1 MAVRVRLRH
10 LVGMLARSPD
20 PCPRPVVRPHPTR
33 RMTSAPPPPD
43 FSAAATDPAGSD
55 PDAPRSGRRR
65 RRGGRSE
72 GGEASGGAV
81 GHRAAFRARQHA
93 AAHDEGGD
101 DGPDLPPA
109 DAAEWVDSDDKLAG
123 VVERLRAAG
132 TFAYDS
138 EFIGEQTYHPV
149 LCLVQAATDDFCALI
164 DPTADLD
171 LTPFWELVAD
181 GSVRKLVHA
190 GEQDLEPV
198 VRLIGQA
205 PANIFDT
212 QVAAAFAGMA
222 YPLSL
227 SKLVKAATGAELA
240 KGFTFTDWLARPL
253 SRKQLRYAA
262 DDVRYLPAVAAY
274 VEDRFVHPRAAE
286 WASAECAERCD
297 PARFGFDPADVAT
310 RVKGYGSLDGRQSA
324 VALKL
329 IEWRDSAARAA
340 NLPPR
345 AFVKD
350 EVVVSLARL
359 SRRAAAEPD
368 LAGIKFMPRPV
379 ASEHGQSIRDAL
391 AAGWS
396 AEPVAGTGRPPEPT
410 PQERFASDAALST
423 AGAIAF
429 GAGVD
434 LAVIAN
440 RADLAEF
447 HAAVASGGDGSGTRV
462 MAGWRR
468 EALGD
473 ALRAVLTG
481 GRTVEV
487 AWRDGRPHL

>member
-1 MAVRVRLRH
+1 
-10 LVGMLARSPD
+10 MLADPTPRSPQRT
-20 PCPRPVVRPHPTR
+20 RPMPT
-33 RMTSAPPPPD
+33 PPPPSD
-43 FSAAATDPAGSD
+43 PTAPVPAESPAAAPAGD
-55 PDAPRSGRRR
+55 GGGSGRRR
-65 RRGGRSE
+65 RRGRGD
-72 GGEASGGAV
+72 GSGGAT
-81 GHRAAFRARQHA
+81 GGFRGDFRARQHA
-93 AAHDEGGD
+93 AAHGD

-109 DAAEWVDSDDKLAG
+109 DEAEWVDSDAKLAG
-123 VVERLRAAG
+123 LLDRLRVAG

-138 EFIGEQTYHPV
+138 EFIGEETYHPV
-149 LCLVQAATDDFCALI
+149 LCLVQAATGDHVALI

-171 LTPFWELVAD
+171 LTPFWTLVAD
-181 GSVRKLVHA
+181 PSVRKLVHA

-198 VRLIGQA
+198 VRLAGRA
-205 PANIFDT
+205 PANVFDT

-227 SKLVKAATGAELA
+227 SKLVKAAAGAELA

-262 DDVRYLPAVAAY
+262 DDVRYLPAVAAH
-274 VEDRFVHPRAAE
+274 VESRFVHPRAGD
-286 WASAECAERCD
+286 WVSQECDARCD
-297 PARFGFDPADVAT
+297 PSRFGFDAADVAT

-329 IEWRDSAARAA
+329 IEWRDAGARDA

-350 EVVVSLARL
+350 EALVSLARL
-359 SRRAAAEPD
+359 SKRASADPD
-368 LAGIKFMPRPV
+368 LAGIKFLPRPV
-379 ASEHGQSIRDAL
+379 ASEHGRAIRDAL

-410 PQERFASDAALST
+410 PEERFASDAAVAT

-429 GAGVD
+429 GLGVD
-434 LAVIAN
+434 LSVIGN
-440 RADLAEF
+440 RADLSEF
-447 HAAVASGGDGSGTRV
+447 HRVVGEGGDPSDSRL

-468 EALGD
+468 DALGD
-473 ALRAVLTG
+473 ALAAVLRG
-481 GRTVEV
+481 QRTVEV